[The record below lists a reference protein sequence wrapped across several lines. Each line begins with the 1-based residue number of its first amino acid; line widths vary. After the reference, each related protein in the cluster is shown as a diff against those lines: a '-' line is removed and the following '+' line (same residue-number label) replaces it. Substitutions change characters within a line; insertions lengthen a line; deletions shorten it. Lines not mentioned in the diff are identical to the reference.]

1 VTPLK
6 ASFVVDQQDIT
17 VTERV
22 GYFARLGSSRFGR
35 IFVAVVILAIYAFG
49 QPWEARGHVSDVHAT
64 TLPAWHFVE
73 TGSWDVSP
81 YADLN
86 PWFVET
92 ENGVFS
98 MRTPGIL
105 GAAAVGY
112 FLTSPFTDGFYDWPG
127 IVAGIIAAW
136 LSVLLVAA
144 SAERLAKG
152 TWLPAVILFGLGT
165 ATWAVSADQLWPH
178 GPAQLAIAAGLY
190 FMIRGRD
197 TWAGA
202 FLGLAVLVRPVTIIM
217 GLGMAVTKAA
227 TDRTLKPLATIGLP
241 TVAGGVAYLAF
252 NRIWFGSFSPM
263 AAYDAVGGLIGLEG
277 VGGVVGNQV
286 TALFGLHHGVLVWSS
301 WLLVCAFGLR
311 WIKGTVPRWLWLTP
325 LVALAYVLVHSSME
339 IASGAMVYNYRY
351 PLEAV
356 ALAAPV
362 LLATVPKFE
371 ATKRRKLVLV
381 GAVAA
386 SVFLQ
391 VCAVLVARCWIPAGG
406 EFACSLFG

>member
-1 VTPLK
+1 
-6 ASFVVDQQDIT
+6 VVDQQDRT
-17 VTERV
+17 APERV
-22 GYFARLGSSRFGR
+22 GYFERLGSSRFGR

-73 TGSWDVSP
+73 TGSWDLST
-81 YADLN
+81 YANLN

-127 IVAGIIAAW
+127 IVTAIVAAW

-152 TWLPAVILFGLGT
+152 SWLPTAILFGLGT

-190 FMIRGRD
+190 LMIRGRD
-197 TWAGA
+197 MWAGV
-202 FLGLAVLVRPVTIIM
+202 FLGLAVLMRPITIIL
-217 GLGMAVTKAA
+217 GLGMAVTKAV
-227 TDRTLKPLATIGLP
+227 TSRSWKPLMTIGLP
-241 TVAGGVAYLAF
+241 TVVGGVAYLAF
-252 NRIWFGSFSPM
+252 NRILFGSFSPM
-263 AAYDAVGGLIGLEG
+263 AAYDAVGGLIGLDG
-277 VGGVVGNQV
+277 IGGTIANQIS
-286 TALFGLHHGVLVWSS
+286 ALFGFRHGVLVWSS

-311 WIKGTVPRWLWLTP
+311 WMKGKVPSWVWWTP
-325 LVALAYVLVHSSME
+325 TIALAYVIVHSSLE

-351 PLEAV
+351 PLEAL
-356 ALAAPV
+356 ALATPMLA
-362 LLATVPKFE
+362 ATVTQFE
-371 ATKRRKLVLV
+371 TTHRRRFILA